1 MKKLLSLFTMLLT
14 AVAVM
19 ATDYTDKL
27 SVTNNISGNVP
38 EDYAITKT
46 LDAQT
51 ISVEEGTDGVYTFTL
66 DLRSD
71 PDVSEILVF
80 AAPVTE
86 NADGTISFACEKVA
100 SPLTQEVWTSYSA
113 YITAHGKIYDGKLYA
128 YIFAD
133 WGGFAADYPDQG
145 YDYTFVFGTDP
156 DGETA
161 ISTVKT
167 NSEVTAVYNANG
179 MKVKGLQRGL
189 NIVRTA
195 DGKTKK
201 VLN

>member
-1 MKKLLSLFTMLLT
+1 MLLT

-100 SPLTQEVWTSYSA
+100 SPLTQEGWTSYSA
-113 YITAHGKIYDGKLYA
+113 QQNRA
-128 YIFAD
+128 
-133 WGGFAADYPDQG
+133 
-145 YDYTFVFGTDP
+145 
-156 DGETA
+156 
-161 ISTVKT
+161 
-167 NSEVTAVYNANG
+167 
-179 MKVKGLQRGL
+179 
-189 NIVRTA
+189 
-195 DGKTKK
+195 
-201 VLN
+201 

>member
-1 MKKLLSLFTMLLT
+1 MLLT

-86 NADGTISFACEKVA
+86 NADGTISFACEKV
-100 SPLTQEVWTSYSA
+100 
-113 YITAHGKIYDGKLYA
+113 
-128 YIFAD
+128 
-133 WGGFAADYPDQG
+133 FAAHSG
-145 YDYTFVFGTDP
+145 
-156 DGETA
+156 
-161 ISTVKT
+161 
-167 NSEVTAVYNANG
+167 G
-179 MKVKGLQRGL
+179 MDLIQRIHHSSRQDL
-189 NIVRTA
+189 
-195 DGKTKK
+195 
-201 VLN
+201 

>member
-1 MKKLLSLFTMLLT
+1 MS
-14 AVAVM
+14 
-19 ATDYTDKL
+19 
-27 SVTNNISGNVP
+27 
-38 EDYAITKT
+38 
-46 LDAQT
+46 
-51 ISVEEGTDGVYTFTL
+51 
-66 DLRSD
+66 
-71 PDVSEILVF
+71 
-80 AAPVTE
+80 
-86 NADGTISFACEKVA
+86 
-100 SPLTQEVWTSYSA
+100 
-113 YITAHGKIYDGKLYA
+113 KIHDGKLYA

-133 WGGFAADYPDQG
+133 WGGFAADYPDSG

-156 DGETA
+156 DDETA

>member
-1 MKKLLSLFTMLLT
+1 MLLT

-86 NADGTISFACEKVA
+86 NADGTISFACEKDTFDCVA
-100 SPLTQEVWTSYSA
+100 RRRNCGAGCAKRDCDAGSDRADLR
-113 YITAHGKIYDGKLYA
+113 YA
-128 YIFAD
+128 LH
-133 WGGFAADYPDQG
+133 DY
-145 YDYTFVFGTDP
+145 
-156 DGETA
+156 
-161 ISTVKT
+161 
-167 NSEVTAVYNANG
+167 
-179 MKVKGLQRGL
+179 
-189 NIVRTA
+189 
-195 DGKTKK
+195 
-201 VLN
+201 

>member
-80 AAPVTE
+80 SAPVTE

-100 SPLTQEVWTSYSA
+100 SPLTQEGWTSYSA

-133 WGGFAADYPDQG
+133 WGGFAEQYPDSG
-145 YDYTFVFGTDP
+145 YDYTFVFGTNP

-179 MKVKGLQRGL
+179 MKIQGLQRGL